1 MRRTELSGEL
11 ARAVSAALWSVLLVL
26 CSPGPCGSVARADE
40 GRSTAARK
48 RPALEV
54 SVDTD
59 EVDLERGQLT
69 VRMSRPA
76 SRVTLKVVGASGAVL
91 GEVDQK
97 FESAPAGSPLMLRW
111 SPPAAHVA
119 RIEVY
124 GYDNEG
130 YYKGVAI
137 TPWSFEIPHQDVV
150 FDTDSAEIRPAEGEK
165 LRATLGL
172 IKKELPGAR
181 GLGQVTL
188 FILAHTDTVG
198 TAEYNVRLS
207 TRRAQSIARWFR
219 EHGLTIPIAYDGVG
233 ERAPKI
239 KTLDEVDE
247 PRNRRADYMLA
258 IDAPRFKASGA
269 APSWKRF

>member
-1 MRRTELSGEL
+1 MRRTELSSEL
-11 ARAVSAALWSVLLVL
+11 TRAGGRALLSALLVL
-26 CSPGPCGSVARADE
+26 GSPGRCGSVARADDR
-40 GRSTAARK
+40 GSTAARK
-48 RPALEV
+48 QPALEV

-76 SRVTLKVVGASGAVL
+76 SRVTLKVLGASGAVL
-91 GEVDQK
+91 REVDQK

-111 SPPAAHVA
+111 SPPADPVA

-130 YYKGVAI
+130 YFKGVAI

-150 FDTDSAEIRPAEGEK
+150 FDTDSAEIRPAEVEK
-165 LRATLGL
+165 LRATLKL

-181 GLGQVTL
+181 DLGQVTL
-188 FILAHTDTVG
+188 FVLAHTDTVG

-207 TRRAQSIARWFR
+207 TRRAQAIARWFR
-219 EHGLTIPIAYDGVG
+219 GQGLTIPIAYDGVG

-247 PRNRRADYMLA
+247 PRNRRVDYMLA
-258 IDAPRFKASGA
+258 VDAPRFKASGA